1 MKTIFL
7 RVLLLCMGIVF
18 FACNDDDK
26 EDLPEP
32 AELQVSPSK
41 LEFLGN
47 GGRDSVMILTL
58 LDTWDAESSETWC
71 KITPSGN
78 LLLIDVE
85 AVTMPTERA
94 AVITVTS
101 GEEKKE
107 IPVFQKG
114 ASTLTA
120 ELDTVRLDVK
130 GTAVDVRITASST
143 DWTFSTELTWCHLS
157 KNGEYL
163 VVAADPNESADPNV
177 GEIFLT
183 LNEKKVRLIVEQAG
197 ETANE
202 DKVGGVYVNESGD
215 VVGIIIAI
223 TETDKYVVSLEEEN
237 NMPFAFFF
245 NDIIDTREYEKDGK
259 AALEKVKQENN
270 WESNYTWAATCKNM
284 ETSTKV
290 TGWYIPGSGEDVVW
304 NALADNFDVLN
315 EALTANGGDSLR
327 KGNSS
332 DKYCTSTMCIENS
345 YAAIY
350 RIFLNDIT
358 DKYTAGGM
366 DYLYIRPVLHITQ

>member
-78 LLLIDVE
+78 LLLVDVE

-143 DWTFSTELTWCHLS
+143 DWTFSS
-157 KNGEYL
+157 
-163 VVAADPNESADPNV
+163 
-177 GEIFLT
+177 
-183 LNEKKVRLIVEQAG
+183 
-197 ETANE
+197 
-202 DKVGGVYVNESGD
+202 
-215 VVGIIIAI
+215 
-223 TETDKYVVSLEEEN
+223 
-237 NMPFAFFF
+237 
-245 NDIIDTREYEKDGK
+245 
-259 AALEKVKQENN
+259 
-270 WESNYTWAATCKNM
+270 
-284 ETSTKV
+284 
-290 TGWYIPGSGEDVVW
+290 
-304 NALADNFDVLN
+304 
-315 EALTANGGDSLR
+315 
-327 KGNSS
+327 
-332 DKYCTSTMCIENS
+332 
-345 YAAIY
+345 
-350 RIFLNDIT
+350 
-358 DKYTAGGM
+358 
-366 DYLYIRPVLHITQ
+366 

>member
-1 MKTIFL
+1 M
-7 RVLLLCMGIVF
+7 
-18 FACNDDDK
+18 
-26 EDLPEP
+26 
-32 AELQVSPSK
+32 
-41 LEFLGN
+41 
-47 GGRDSVMILTL
+47 
-58 LDTWDAESSETWC
+58 
-71 KITPSGN
+71 
-78 LLLIDVE
+78 
-85 AVTMPTERA
+85 
-94 AVITVTS
+94 TS

-163 VVAADPNESADPNV
+163 VVAADPNESADSNV

-223 TETDKYVVSLEEEN
+223 TETDKYVVSLEEDN

-245 NDIIDTREYEKDGK
+245 N
-259 AALEKVKQENN
+259 
-270 WESNYTWAATCKNM
+270 
-284 ETSTKV
+284 
-290 TGWYIPGSGEDVVW
+290 
-304 NALADNFDVLN
+304 
-315 EALTANGGDSLR
+315 
-327 KGNSS
+327 
-332 DKYCTSTMCIENS
+332 
-345 YAAIY
+345 
-350 RIFLNDIT
+350 
-358 DKYTAGGM
+358 
-366 DYLYIRPVLHITQ
+366 

>member
-78 LLLIDVE
+78 LLLVEVE

-130 GTAVDVRITASST
+130 GTAVDVRITASSAE
-143 DWTFSTELTWCHLS
+143 WTFSTELTWCHLS

-163 VVAADPNESADPNV
+163 VVAADPNESADSNV

-197 ETANE
+197 KTANE

-223 TETDKYVVSLEEEN
+223 TETDKYVVSLKEERDL
-237 NMPFAFFF
+237 PLKFFF
-245 NDIIDTREYEKDGK
+245 NDIIDTRDCEEDGK
-259 AALEKVKQENN
+259 AALEKVKQEYD
-270 WESNYTWAATCKNM
+270 WESNYIWAVTCKNM

-304 NALADNFDVLN
+304 NALADNIDILN
-315 EALTANGGDSLR
+315 GALTANGGDNLR
-327 KGNSS
+327 NGSS
-332 DKYCTSTMCIENS
+332 NDKYCTSTMCIES
-345 YAAIY
+345 GMAMVY
-350 RIFLNDIT
+350 RILLKDVT
-358 DKYTAGGM
+358 DKYTSYGT
-366 DYLYIRPVLHITQ
+366 DYFYFRPVLHITQ